1 MLSKALHSRIY
12 NTNILYCQ
20 FYYVPDLFH
29 RPLLFIVLCV
39 RVCVTYNIQSY
50 KYTELMELFDIQ
62 GMSKR

>member
-20 FYYVPDLFH
+20 FYYVPDLCH

-50 KYTELMELFDIQ
+50 KYMELMELFDIQ